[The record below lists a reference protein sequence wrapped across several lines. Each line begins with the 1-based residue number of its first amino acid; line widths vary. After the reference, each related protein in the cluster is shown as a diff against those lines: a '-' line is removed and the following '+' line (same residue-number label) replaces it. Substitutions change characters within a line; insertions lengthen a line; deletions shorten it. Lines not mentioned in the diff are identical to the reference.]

1 MKQSSLSHWLKFAIL
16 CLAALGLLIY
26 LVVLPLSGLSI
37 AGNNLEMAYRFWPWL
52 ILFWLTALPC
62 YAALVFGWKIAAD
75 IGRDRSFSEANA
87 HRMKWIS
94 NLALGDVLLFFCGNF
109 LLLFLNMSHPG
120 VFLLSLL
127 PDMLGVAVA
136 VCAAALS
143 HLIYKS
149 AQLQQD
155 ADLTV

>member
-1 MKQSSLSHWLKFAIL
+1 MQQKSLSSWLKVAII
-16 CLAALGLLIY
+16 CLAVFGLLVYGMVIPNY
-26 LVVLPLSGLSI
+26 GR
-37 AGNNLEMAYRFWPWL
+37 NLAVQNPDYAHCFWPWMTLL
-52 ILFWLTALPC
+52 ILTAIPC
-62 YAALVFGWKIAAD
+62 YTALVFGWRIATD

-87 HRMKWIS
+87 KRMKWIS
-94 NLALGDVLLFFCGNF
+94 NLAFGDVILFFFGNTM
-109 LLLFLNMSHPG
+109 LLFLGMSHPG

-127 PDMLGVAVA
+127 PDMLGVAIA